1 MVHMDNAQEAREL
14 HKKLRGKTEVVVKQ
28 DIQSKAD
35 LALVYTPGVGVV
47 SADIGV
53 DVEKVWEYTGRGNMV
68 AVISD
73 GSAVLGLGDLGP
85 EAALPVMEGKCALFK
100 RFANINAVPLVID
113 AHEVDDIVRVVKALA
128 PSFGA
133 INLEDISAP
142 RCFEIEE
149 RLKAELSIPVMHD
162 DQHGTAIIVLAGLM
176 NAARVV
182 NKELSTLRVVVNGVG
197 AAGVAT
203 MRLLKQ
209 AGVDSIIAV
218 DSTGIVSRMR
228 SDVNTEKK
236 KLLDDGIVLED
247 RSGTLDDALVG
258 ADVFIGV
265 SKGNILTAA
274 HIQAMS
280 AQAIIFGL
288 ANPVPEIMPDV
299 ALSAGAAV
307 VATGRSDFPNQI
319 NNVLTYPGVFR
330 GALDGRLP
338 RITDAMKIAAAR
350 ALASLVE
357 KPTAELIIPDV
368 FDERVVPTVAA
379 AVRGA

>member
-1 MVHMDNAQEAREL
+1 MDTAQEAREL
-14 HKKLRGKTEVVVKQ
+14 HKKLRGKTEVVLKQ
-28 DIQSKAD
+28 DIQTKAD

-47 SADIGV
+47 STDIGV

-162 DQHGTAIIVLAGLM
+162 DQHGTAIIVLAGLI

-182 NKELSTLRVVVNGVG
+182 GKELSTLRVVVNGVG

-203 MRLLKQ
+203 MRLLSQ
-209 AGVDSIIAV
+209 AGVKSLIAV
-218 DSTGIVSRMR
+218 DSTGIVSVKRA
-228 SDVNTEKK
+228 DLTAEKK
-236 KLLDDGIVLED
+236 KLVDDHIVLGD
-247 RSGTLDDALVG
+247 LSGTLDDALAG

-265 SKGNILTAA
+265 SKGNILTAS
-274 HIQAMS
+274 HIQKMNPG
-280 AQAIIFGL
+280 AIIFGL

-299 ALSAGAAV
+299 ALNAGAAV

-357 KPTAELIIPDV
+357 QPTAELIIPDV

>member
-1 MVHMDNAQEAREL
+1 MARMDNAQEAREL

-162 DQHGTAIIVLAGLM
+162 DQHGTAIIVLAGLI

-203 MRLLKQ
+203 MRLLKL
-209 AGVDSIIAV
+209 AGVESIIAV

-228 SDVNTEKK
+228 DVTAEKK
-236 KLLDDGIVLED
+236 KLLDDGVVRGD
-247 RSGTLDDALVG
+247 RAGTLDDALVG
-258 ADVFIGV
+258 ADVCIGV

-338 RITDAMKIAAAR
+338 RITDAMKIVAAR

>member
-1 MVHMDNAQEAREL
+1 MDTAQEARAL
-14 HKKLRGKTEVVVKQ
+14 HSKLRGKIAVVVKQ
-28 DIQSKAD
+28 DIQTKAD

-53 DVEKVWEYTGRGNMV
+53 DAEKVWEYTGRGNMV
-68 AVISD
+68 AVVSD

-100 RFANINAVPLVID
+100 RFANINAVPLVIE
-113 AHEVDDIVRVVKALA
+113 AHEVDDIVRIVKALA

-162 DQHGTAIIVLAGLM
+162 DQHGTAIIVLAGLI
-176 NAARVV
+176 NAAHVV
-182 NKELSTLRVVVNGVG
+182 GKELSTLRVVVNGVG

-203 MRLLKQ
+203 MRLLSHT
-209 AGVDSIIAV
+209 GVKSLIAV
-218 DSTGIVSRMR
+218 DSTGIVSGKRT
-228 SDVNTEKK
+228 DLTAEKK
-236 KLLDDGIVLED
+236 KLVDDHIVLAD
-247 RSGTLDDALVG
+247 LSGTLDDALAG

-265 SKGNILTAA
+265 SKGNILTAS
-274 HIQAMS
+274 HIQKMNS
-280 AQAIIFGL
+280 GAIIFGL

-299 ALSAGAAV
+299 ALEAGAAV

-357 KPTAELIIPDV
+357 KPTAEHIIPDV